1 MSCIKSENTTTE
13 MTVRRL
19 IFGMGYRYRLHDKRL
34 PGKPDLVFKGRR
46 KAIFVNGCFWHG
58 HESCRYATIPKTRT
72 DFWRNKIEKNRARD
86 VRNVQLLENDGWKV
100 LVVWQCELKG
110 VDTLTA
116 KLYDFLENN
125 E

>member
-86 VRNVQLLENDGWKV
+86 IRNIELLENDDWKI
-100 LVVWQCELKG
+100 LVVWQCELKDI
-110 VDTLTA
+110 DTLTT